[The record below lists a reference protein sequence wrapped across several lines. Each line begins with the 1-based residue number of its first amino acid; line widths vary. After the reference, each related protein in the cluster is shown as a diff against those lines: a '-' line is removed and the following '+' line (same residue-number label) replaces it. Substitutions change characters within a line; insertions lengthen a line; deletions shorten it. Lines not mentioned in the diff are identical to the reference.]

1 MKKPEENWVWNAT
14 GRIDMHMPDR
24 WGYLLFSGNK
34 VGTIET
40 EMDYPHNRDIYKI
53 MWAIFYAQQDY
64 MNQNRKYASLEEI
77 GLTAADLKPITS
89 QKGRITMETTSR
101 TYEIRVWVPNEE
113 VTYVLNNQGNFKKE
127 KK

>member
-1 MKKPEENWVWNAT
+1 
-14 GRIDMHMPDR
+14 
-24 WGYLLFSGNK
+24 
-34 VGTIET
+34 
-40 EMDYPHNRDIYKI
+40 

-101 TYEIRVWVPNEE
+101 TYEIRVWVPKEE